1 MSPFSVQKSLDVVI
15 DLIGMIRPGHW
26 VKNLLVFA
34 PLFFGRRMLESEAL
48 LPVLLAFLGF
58 CLAASA
64 SYIINDVFDRESDR
78 KHPVKK
84 LRPLARDAITIRTG
98 IILSALFAAAGIG
111 FVIPLREPAVAWL
124 CGYLLLTFFYSWK
137 LKHVPILDI
146 TIVSL
151 GFLIRLGI
159 GASAAGISLSG
170 WIIVLTFTLSLFLA
184 LDKRRDDVLIL
195 NATNNRVR
203 KSVDGYN
210 LEFVSHSMSIMASVT
225 IVAYILYSVSPEV
238 QLKLGT
244 EHLYLTGV
252 FVVLGILRYLQRAF
266 VENRTGS
273 PVDVVLSDRLIQLTL
288 IGWMIS
294 LWFMVYL

>member
-1 MSPFSVQKSLDVVI
+1 MSPFLAQKAVDSAI
-15 DLIGMIRPGHW
+15 DLIRLIRPSHW
-26 VKNLLVFA
+26 IKNLLVFA
-34 PLFFGRRMLESEAL
+34 PLFFGRRLFEPEAFY
-48 LPVLLAFLGF
+48 PAVLAFLGF

-64 SYIINDVFDRESDR
+64 SYIINDVFDRESDQ

-84 LRPLARDAITIRTG
+84 LRPLAGGAVSVRAC

-111 FVIPLREPAVAWL
+111 VVVPIGEIAAAWIG
-124 CGYLLLTFFYSWK
+124 GYLLLNLFYSWK
-137 LKHVPILDI
+137 LKHIPILDI

-159 GASAAGISLSG
+159 GASASGIILSG

-184 LDKRRDDVLIL
+184 LDKRRDDVLIF

-203 KSVDGYN
+203 QSVDGYN
-210 LEFVSHSMSIMASVT
+210 LEFVSHSMSITASVT
-225 IVAYILYSVSPEV
+225 IVAYILYSVSPEA
-238 QLKLGT
+238 QLKLGS
-244 EHLYLTGV
+244 EYLYLTGI

-273 PVDVVLSDRLIQLTL
+273 PVDVVLGDRLIQLTI
-288 IGWMIS
+288 IGWVIS
-294 LWFMVYL
+294 LWYLVYS